1 MKIKRTKIK
10 EVEEEITTTEFVNEL
25 FEDEWN
31 PNDWDDTESMFR
43 DAIEYDY
50 PEISEDEVE
59 EIIKESK
66 KKFDKIVSKY
76 RDEEIEKLSGR
87 SKIREWLSGYIDYA
101 EDIDEGDPGYMLS
114 VDEIIDLIIKNGK
127 K

>member
-1 MKIKRTKIK
+1 MKIKRTKIR
-10 EVEEEITTTEFVNEL
+10 EVEEEVTITEFVNEL

-31 PNDWDDTESMFR
+31 PHDWDDTESMFR

-50 PEISEDEVE
+50 PEISEDDIE
-59 EIIKESK
+59 EIIEEAK
-66 KKFDKIVSKY
+66 KKFEKIVNEY
-76 RDEEIEKLSGR
+76 RDEEIEKLSNR
-87 SKIREWLSGYIDYA
+87 SKIREWLSGYIDND
-101 EDIDEGDPGYMLS
+101 EDLYEGDPGYMLS

>member
-1 MKIKRTKIK
+1 MKIKRTKIR
-10 EVEEEITTTEFVNEL
+10 EIEEEVTITEFVSEL
-25 FEDEWN
+25 FEGDWN
-31 PNDWDDTESMFR
+31 PCDWDDTESIFR
-43 DAIEYDY
+43 DTIEYDY
-50 PEISEDEVE
+50 PEVSEDDIE
-59 EIIKESK
+59 EIIEEAK
-66 KKFDKIVSKY
+66 KKFEKIVNEY

-101 EDIDEGDPGYMLS
+101 EDINEGEPGYTLD

>member
-1 MKIKRTKIK
+1 MKIKRTKVK
-10 EVEEEITTTEFVNEL
+10 EEEEEITITEFVDEL
-25 FEDEWN
+25 FEDYWN
-31 PNDWDDTESMFR
+31 PRDWDDTEGIFR
-43 DAIEYDY
+43 DAIEYDH
-50 PEISEDEVE
+50 PEISEDDVE
-59 EIIKESK
+59 EIIEESK
-66 KKFDKIVSKY
+66 KKFEKIVSKY

-101 EDIDEGDPGYMLS
+101 EDINEGEPGYTLD

>member
-1 MKIKRTKIK
+1 MKIKRTKIR
-10 EVEEEITTTEFVNEL
+10 EVEEEVTITEFVNEL

-31 PNDWDDTESMFR
+31 PHDWDDTESMFR

-50 PEISEDEVE
+50 PEISEDDVE
-59 EIIKESK
+59 EIIEEAKKE
-66 KKFDKIVSKY
+66 FDKRTKEY
-76 RDEEIEKLSGR
+76 LDEEIEKLSDR
-87 SKIREWLSGYIDYA
+87 SEIRKWLSEYIDNN
-101 EDIDEGDPGYMLS
+101 EDLYEGDPGYMLS

>member
-1 MKIKRTKIK
+1 MKIKRSKIK
-10 EVEEEITTTEFVNEL
+10 QVEEEVSISEFVDEL

-50 PEISEDEVE
+50 PEISEDDIE
-59 EIIKESK
+59 EIIKEAK
-66 KKFDKIVSKY
+66 KKFEKIVNEY

-87 SKIREWLSGYIDYA
+87 SKIREWLSSYIDVD
-101 EDIDEGDPGYMLS
+101 EDLYEGEPGYVLD